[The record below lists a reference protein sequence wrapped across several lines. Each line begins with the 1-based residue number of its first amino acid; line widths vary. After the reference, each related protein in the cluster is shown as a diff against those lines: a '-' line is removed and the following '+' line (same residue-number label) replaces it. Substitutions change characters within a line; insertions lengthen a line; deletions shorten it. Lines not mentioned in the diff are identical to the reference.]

1 MIKIAIYGHTGR
13 LGAPLIKIL
22 KNHPEAEI
30 VYTENQSQGGSGN
43 LDAAEFVFLA
53 LPYGESEKHLHKFS
67 GKRIIDLSIDHRSNS
82 NWVYG
87 LPEMNKDKIKDAQ
100 YVANPGCY
108 ATSILLGTLPLKG
121 KIENINIQA
130 SSGIS
135 GAGESIKE
143 EDNFVVYKEGNIHPQ
158 IQEIK
163 NLLEIEE
170 IAFVPIKI
178 ENTDRG
184 IVSVIFSNYKSS
196 GIIEEFKDFYKHSPF
211 VKIVDAI
218 ETKNV
223 INTNYCNIKPMIIG
237 NKVIIIAGLDN
248 LIKGGSGQA
257 IQNFN
262 IMNGFN
268 ETLGLLK

>member
-1 MIKIAIYGHTGR
+1 MIKVAVYGHTGR
-13 LGAPLIKIL
+13 LGVPLIEIL
-22 KNHPEAEI
+22 ENHPKAEI
-30 VYTENQSQGGSGN
+30 VYTESRQGESGN
-43 LDAAEFVFLA
+43 LGAAEFVFLA

-82 NWVYG
+82 DWVYG
-87 LPEMNKDKIKDAQ
+87 LPEINKDKIKDAQ

-143 EDNFVVYKEGNIHPQ
+143 KDNFVVYKEGGVHPQ
-158 IQEIK
+158 IQEVK
-163 NLLEIEE
+163 NLLGIKE
-170 IAFVPIKI
+170 IAFVPMKI
-178 ENTDRG
+178 ENADRG

-196 GIIEEFKDFYKHSPF
+196 GIVEEFKDFYKYSPF
-211 VKIVDAI
+211 VKITDTI

-223 INTNYCNIKPMIIG
+223 INTNYCDIKPMIFG
-237 NKVIIIAGLDN
+237 DKVIIITGLDN

>member
-1 MIKIAIYGHTGR
+1 MDD
-13 LGAPLIKIL
+13 
-22 KNHPEAEI
+22 AE
-30 VYTENQSQGGSGN
+30 
-43 LDAAEFVFLA
+43 LVFLA
-53 LPYGESEKHLHKFS
+53 LPYGESEKYLQKFS
-67 GKRIIDLSIDHRSNS
+67 GKRVIDLSIDHRNNS

-87 LPEMNKDKIKDAQ
+87 LSEINRDKIKNAQ

-108 ATSILLGTLPLKG
+108 AISILLGTMPLKG
-121 KIENINIQA
+121 KVKNINIQA

-135 GAGESIKE
+135 GAGESTKE
-143 EDNFVVYKEGNIHPQ
+143 EDNFIVYKEGDVHPQ

-170 IAFVPIKI
+170 IAFVPMKI
-178 ENTDRG
+178 ENADRG

-196 GIIEEFKDFYKHSPF
+196 GVAKEFKDFYKDSPF

-223 INTNYCNIKPMIIG
+223 INTNYCNIKPMLVED
-237 NKVIIIAGLDN
+237 KVIIITGLDN

-262 IMNGFN
+262 IMNGLD